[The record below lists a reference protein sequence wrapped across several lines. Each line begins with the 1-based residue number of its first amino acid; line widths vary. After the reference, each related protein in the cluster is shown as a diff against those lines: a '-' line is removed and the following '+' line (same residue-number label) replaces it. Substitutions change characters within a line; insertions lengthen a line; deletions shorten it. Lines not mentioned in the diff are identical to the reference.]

1 MNPAFGVALIPSLY
15 GYAAHTTY
23 HCAEAAYVSISL
35 RIITPLYIPIE
46 GCVLAGEVSR
56 SELLEWIYQSQQLHR
71 IGPAAGTG
79 ILPLQMRSR
88 LQQ

>member
-46 GCVLAGEVSR
+46 GLRPCLGSQLMR
-56 SELLEWIYQSQQLHR
+56 LKSTDSE
-71 IGPAAGTG
+71 
-79 ILPLQMRSR
+79 
-88 LQQ
+88 

>member
-23 HCAEAAYVSISL
+23 HCAEAAYVSILL

-46 GCVLAGEVSR
+46 GWRPCRGSQVDALVSAVFFL
-56 SELLEWIYQSQQLHR
+56 SSD
-71 IGPAAGTG
+71 
-79 ILPLQMRSR
+79 S
-88 LQQ
+88 

>member
-15 GYAAHTTY
+15 DYVAHTTY

-46 GCVLAGEVSR
+46 GWRPCRGSQALLFSRTTISCVARQSR
-56 SELLEWIYQSQQLHR
+56 QI
-71 IGPAAGTG
+71 AAMS
-79 ILPLQMRSR
+79 PQ
-88 LQQ
+88 

>member
-23 HCAEAAYVSISL
+23 HCAEAAYVSIPL

-46 GCVLAGEVSR
+46 GWRPCQGSQLCVACSGHSAVWPH
-56 SELLEWIYQSQQLHR
+56 SEQLKQCSQ
-71 IGPAAGTG
+71 TG
-79 ILPLQMRSR
+79 YCPSNSAR
-88 LQQ
+88 LQ

>member
-46 GCVLAGEVSR
+46 GWRPCRG
-56 SELLEWIYQSQQLHR
+56 SQGYSALT
-71 IGPAAGTG
+71 PSAASTSISARPGAA
-79 ILPLQMRSR
+79 P
-88 LQQ
+88 

>member
-46 GCVLAGEVSR
+46 GWRPCRVSQSWR
-56 SELLEWIYQSQQLHR
+56 SVYDPQ
-71 IGPAAGTG
+71 AASCSNHSPSANFSGQPG
-79 ILPLQMRSR
+79 APWF
-88 LQQ
+88 

>member
-46 GCVLAGEVSR
+46 GWRPCRVSQSAGCSSEAVSNPFQR
-56 SELLEWIYQSQQLHR
+56 FQSAPYSQQ
-71 IGPAAGTG
+71 
-79 ILPLQMRSR
+79 
-88 LQQ
+88 